1 MKRGKDMFYEPKTL
15 IIVYKDE
22 MLANQM
28 KKMIETK
35 DDTEESNVIGTTD
48 NSINVISW
56 TEKIWIA
63 NKKAGNITSKI
74 LFLGDIKGVDALI
87 PVIDIK
93 FNKHG
98 VRYGWAGN
106 QAVIYASLNE
116 IKSIE
121 NFRAFHDE
129 LEALPAPKVIKEAI
143 KPRTIIEVEPKSNTD
158 TLTETEPAKQ
168 EKENFF
174 AKGKSIAIKVKE
186 NIDDTFADISKKAIV
201 FSEENFRNKKAME
214 RQMLFFGV
222 ISMYNEG
229 LETFMK
235 S

>member
-1 MKRGKDMFYEPKTL
+1 MEGSSMFYEPKTL

-35 DDTEESNVIGTTD
+35 DDAEDTVSGTAD
-48 NSINVISW
+48 NSINVVAW
-56 TEKIWIA
+56 TEKVWLA
-63 NKKAGNITSKI
+63 NKKAGNITSKV
-74 LFLGDIKGVDALI
+74 LFLGDIKGVDALT
-87 PVIDIK
+87 PVIDVK
-93 FNKHG
+93 FNKFG

-106 QAVIYASLNE
+106 QAVIYVSPSE

-121 NFRAFHDE
+121 NYRAFHDALDE
-129 LEALPAPKVIKEAI
+129 LPAPQVVKDAI
-143 KPRTIIEVEPKSNTD
+143 KPKDIVVKDEPLEIINSEEPSA
-158 TLTETEPAKQ
+158 AK
-168 EKENFF
+168 EKKGFF
-174 AKGKSIAIKVKE
+174 AKGKAIAKKVGHTIGDALGDVSE
-186 NIDDTFADISKKAIV
+186 KAMI
-201 FSEENFRNKKAME
+201 FSEENFRNKKVME

-222 ISMYNEG
+222 INMYNDG